1 MIFCKFK
8 YGRTMSIIM
17 KNNIHPLH
25 IITTKKTIINQVEEF
40 AYDIDC
46 GLAYCII
53 NNDKNNDEYNRV
65 LYSVSWRMHMIARFV
80 YKGKMGI
87 CKLSE
92 NGYRKILFEYFAES
106 IEEVADIIKRMGIEA
121 TDENARLVYNCLRS
135 MEGLISHSIANT
147 NETIYINELANM
159 IDYVIKKKG
168 NVPESEYEYGSSLFP
183 SNYDYEEFK
192 YWKEFFKYEV

>member
-1 MIFCKFK
+1 
-8 YGRTMSIIM
+8 MSIIM

-65 LYSVSWRMHMIARFV
+65 LYSVCWRMHMIARFV

-121 TDENARLVYNCLRS
+121 TDENAMLVYNCLRS

-168 NVPESEYEYGSSLFP
+168 NVPEVEYGSSLFP
-183 SNYDYEEFK
+183 LNYDYEEYK